1 MRLYI
6 YPDAETVGTWV
17 AQHVVR
23 SIAKHADPSR
33 KFVLGLPTGEY
44 AVRVNALLLAV

>member
-6 YPDAETVGTWV
+6 YPDAETVGTWA

-23 SIAKHADPSR
+23 YITKHADPSR
-33 KFVLGLPTGEY
+33 KFVLGLPTGES
-44 AVRVNALLLAV
+44 VV